1 MFVVDTN
8 ILVYAVNADSES
20 HAPCRN
26 LLEDWAAQPSAWYLT
41 WGIVYE
47 FLSVTTHPRVLEMAW
62 PLAQSWRFI
71 ASLLAC
77 GSLGFLIPT
86 ERHAAVAADVF
97 CEIPHLRGR
106 LLHDAETAILM
117 REHGIHRIYTRDT
130 HFHRF
135 PFIEPIDPLARA

>member
-1 MFVVDTN
+1 VFVVDTN
-8 ILVYAVNADSES
+8 ILVYAADADSDFQ
-20 HAPCRN
+20 APCKN
-26 LLEDWAAQPSAWYLT
+26 LLETWAGQSSAWYLT

-47 FLSVTTHPRVLEMAW
+47 FLSVTTHPGVFRVAW

-86 ERHAAVAADVF
+86 ERHAAVAAEVF
-97 CEIPHLRGR
+97 REIPHLRGR
-106 LLHDAETAILM
+106 LLHDAETAVLM
-117 REHGIHRIYTRDT
+117 RKHGIRRIYTRDT

-135 PFIEPIDPLARA
+135 PFIEPIDPLAGA